1 MASDDLR
8 HRRTLQQQQQPVERR
23 KQHVTR
29 HAEVAPRLSALV
41 EAGVGAPP
49 LAPEGA
55 EVEEPVPRPPEG
67 EEVSRLTGASAAPTG
82 PITSA

>member
-1 MASDDLR
+1 MASDEHR
-8 HRRTLQQQQQPVERR
+8 HRRTLQQQQHPVERR
-23 KQHVTR
+23 KQQVTR

-55 EVEEPVPRPPEG
+55 
-67 EEVSRLTGASAAPTG
+67 
-82 PITSA
+82 